1 MGGGA
6 PIPLLLPQTSTVMFG
21 GGMAAT
27 TSTQPPVLRN
37 TGGCAYVF
45 RNTGTWGL
53 ETSKCSS
60 PSRMA
65 GYSGYLGG
73 VGLTRG
79 GA

>member
-1 MGGGA
+1 VGGGA

-37 TGGCAYVF
+37 TGDCANVF

-53 ETSKCSS
+53 ETWRRANARL
-60 PSRMA
+60 PVAWRA
-65 GYSGYLGG
+65 I
-73 VGLTRG
+73 RG
-79 GA
+79 IWEALA